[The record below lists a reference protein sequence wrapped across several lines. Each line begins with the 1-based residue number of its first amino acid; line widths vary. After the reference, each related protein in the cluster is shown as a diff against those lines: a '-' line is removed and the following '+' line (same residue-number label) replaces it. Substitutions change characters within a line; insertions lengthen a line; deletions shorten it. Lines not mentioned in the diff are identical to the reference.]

1 MKFNREV
8 IIIKGTQGNISVVT
22 ILGEE
27 RGVLFV
33 VILFV
38 FLLSFYTSCLEA
50 ANSCDSARVGS

>member
-38 FLLSFYTSCLEA
+38 LLSFYTSCLEA